1 MGTSM
6 IVDYIDNLR
15 VTDENKE
22 RLNNE
27 LQVHRRLARGLEYLY
42 EQVLRIETDVRMRI
56 HLDGRKHISFA
67 GNNYYGRDVPFDLI
81 SCSFDWY
88 AVSVCN
94 YVRVVGLLA
103 YGGDQAGGKQYYYRI
118 LPSEVITYRN
128 KVAAH
133 VAFAMSDCR
142 DTQADRM
149 VSGFPPKWDVIFRD
163 DAFYAA
169 DFRVTLGKDMLN
181 KGTFTPIGPSVS
193 LGKAKVTP
201 VKGSL
206 YTGEVTS
213 VNEDM
218 NWSLTKLHK
227 QLVERYWPSGRP

>member
-1 MGTSM
+1 M

-15 VTDENKE
+15 LTDENKE
-22 RLNNE
+22 NFKDE

-67 GNNYYGRDVPFDLI
+67 GNDHYGREVPFDLI
-81 SCSFDWY
+81 SCFFDWY

-94 YVRVVGLLA
+94 YVRVVGWLTF
-103 YGGDQAGGKQYYYRI
+103 GGDPNRADEYLNRI
-118 LPSEVITYRN
+118 VPDEVITYRN
-128 KVAAH
+128 KVGAH
-133 VAFAMSDCR
+133 VDFAMSDRR

-149 VSGFPPKWDVIFRD
+149 VSAFPPKWDVIFRD

-181 KGTFTPIGPSVS
+181 KGTFTPIGPSVRV
-193 LGKAKVTP
+193 G
-201 VKGSL
+201 
-206 YTGEVTS
+206 
-213 VNEDM
+213 
-218 NWSLTKLHK
+218 
-227 QLVERYWPSGRP
+227 